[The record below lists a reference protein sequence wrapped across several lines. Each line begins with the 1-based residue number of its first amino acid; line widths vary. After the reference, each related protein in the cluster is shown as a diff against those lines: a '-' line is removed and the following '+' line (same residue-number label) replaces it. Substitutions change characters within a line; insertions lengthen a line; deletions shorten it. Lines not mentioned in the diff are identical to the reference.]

1 MIFSKIYANKHG
13 FNAFNTICIIT
24 GGSSG
29 IGKALIKQ
37 LKNRKAKNNKY

>member
-1 MIFSKIYANKHG
+1 MIVSKIYANKQG
-13 FNAFNTICIIT
+13 FDAFNTICIIT

-37 LKNRKAKNNKY
+37 QK

>member
-1 MIFSKIYANKHG
+1 MIVTKIYANKQG
-13 FNAFNTICIIT
+13 FEAFNTICVVT

-37 LKNRKAKNNKY
+37 LKNRKQKK